1 MEQKYSKALIK
12 SNIVLGVH
20 SLIKG
25 ILVLLLFIILYSVIW
40 IREKYLNYIKISVYI
55 QLLIFLIL
63 IVVILITNNPRFF
76 DICLNSSL
84 YIFLIISIFQISII
98 IMESLGL
105 ITNLK
110 QFVNFFHE
118 CPYYRT
124 YNDILES
131 KYQRSCL
138 FYNEDPYSEEPFKYI
153 CFYNSEEEYFNN
165 FCDGI
170 LCQKNNNF
178 YDNENDFVKCIGVN
192 TNLIAFP
199 ENSIYFRKEKQLFDK
214 KRNKKVYLCSRKKRL
229 DEIILDSLN
238 NNGNDNDNEDEDKSK
253 CDMKNIECPDNNPM
267 KKYIVFVYIEIIL
280 HFLADLL
287 FVYEFFMI
295 KNLNVTYFSINVNN
309 QIVIPTNTIVSQ
321 RNMINN
327 RVNATSVNRIVVN
340 IDRKKSQNSNLNQIN
355 SENEEEKKMDN
366 NSEMN
371 NENENEIAEEEY
383 NSNNN
388 INLNINLRKKE
399 ENDCNK
405 RKSKLKIVDNN
416 VINNNGYINI
426 INVNQNI
433 RIGKNTNVGS
443 VLLNALK
450 SPKKLNMFKNKKS
463 KEKQKENIN
472 DMKTNDNE
480 IEDGPFTI
488 KKHLNIKSSQLK
500 YLINLQNDNDNDNYN
515 EDDCHNSSSN
525 EENKNPNRTKEN
537 KIINKLN
544 ENLINNLRSI
554 KKPNN
559 EGAEK
564 HIYRKKNCGCAND
577 VRINK
582 NSKKMNSNENSL
594 KNFVQKNN
602 SINKYKPQELAY
614 NEKKDKTNK
623 NVENNFVKNEE
634 NKIFKKTL
642 IENMHINSEFFL
654 NDEELDKRE
663 KEREKE
669 KERNNKKKEIENNQ
683 YENEESQ
690 KNEV

>member
-20 SLIKG
+20 SLLKG
-25 ILVLLLFIILYSVIW
+25 ILVLLLFIILYSIIW

-55 QLLIFLIL
+55 QLIIFLIL

-105 ITNLK
+105 IANLK

-138 FYNEDPYSEEPFKYI
+138 FYNEDPYSEEQYKYI
-153 CFYNSEEEYFNN
+153 CFYNSEEEYFDN
-165 FCDGI
+165 FCDGL

-199 ENSIYFRKEKQLFDK
+199 ENSIYYKKEKQLFDK
-214 KRNKKVYLCSRKKRL
+214 KKNKKVYLCSRKKRL
-229 DEIILDSLN
+229 DEIIMDSLN
-238 NNGNDNDNEDEDKSK
+238 ENENDNGNKNDDEDKSK

-267 KKYIVFVYIEIIL
+267 KKYIVFIYIEIIL

-295 KNLNVTYFSINVNN
+295 KNLNVTYFQINVNN
-309 QIVIPTNTIVSQ
+309 HIVIPTNTIVSQ

-327 RVNATSVNRIVVN
+327 RVNATSVNRIIVN
-340 IDRKKSQNSNLNQIN
+340 IDKKKSKNSNLNEIN

-371 NENENEIAEEEY
+371 NVNVEEDN

-388 INLNINLRKKE
+388 SNHNNNVNLNINFRKKE
-399 ENDCNK
+399 ENDYN
-405 RKSKLKIVDNN
+405 RHKSKLKIIDNN

-433 RIGKNTNVGS
+433 RIGQNTNVGS

-463 KEKQKENIN
+463 KEKIH
-472 DMKTNDNE
+472 DMKTNENE
-480 IEDGPFTI
+480 EGSY
-488 KKHLNIKSSQLK
+488 KKHVNLKSSQLK
-500 YLINLQNDNDNDNYN
+500 YLINLENDNDN
-515 EDDCHNSSSN
+515 EDDYHNSSN
-525 EENKNPNRTKEN
+525 EENKNPNKTKEY

-544 ENLINNLRSI
+544 EDLMNNLKSI
-554 KKPNN
+554 KKSNN

-564 HIYRKKNCGCAND
+564 QIYRKKNLGSGND

-582 NSKKMNSNENSL
+582 NNKKVSSNENSL

-602 SINKYKPQELAY
+602 STNKYKPQEISY
-614 NEKKDKTNK
+614 NGKKEKMNK
-623 NVENNFVKNEE
+623 NTENNFVKNEE
-634 NKIFKKTL
+634 NKTLKKTL

-669 KERNNKKKEIENNQ
+669 KQKQKNNKKKEIEKNQ
-683 YENEESQ
+683 FEKEDSL
-690 KNEV
+690 KNEI

>member
-20 SLIKG
+20 SLLKG
-25 ILVLLLFIILYSVIW
+25 ILVLLLFIILYSIIW

-55 QLLIFLIL
+55 QLIIFLIL

-105 ITNLK
+105 IANLK

-138 FYNEDPYSEEPFKYI
+138 FYNEDPYSEEQYKYI
-153 CFYNSEEEYFNN
+153 CFYNSEEEYFDN
-165 FCDGI
+165 FCDGL

-199 ENSIYFRKEKQLFDK
+199 ENSIYYKKEKQLFDK
-214 KRNKKVYLCSRKKRL
+214 KKNKKVYLCSRKKRL
-229 DEIILDSLN
+229 DEIIMDSLN
-238 NNGNDNDNEDEDKSK
+238 ENENDNGNDNDDEDKSK

-267 KKYIVFVYIEIIL
+267 KKYIVFIYIEIIL

-295 KNLNVTYFSINVNN
+295 KNLNVTYFQINVNN
-309 QIVIPTNTIVSQ
+309 HIVIPTNTIVSQ

-327 RVNATSVNRIVVN
+327 RVNATSVNRIIVN
-340 IDRKKSQNSNLNQIN
+340 IDKKKSKNSNINEIN
-355 SENEEEKKMDN
+355 SENDERKKMDN

-371 NENENEIAEEEY
+371 NVNEEEDN

-388 INLNINLRKKE
+388 SNHNNNVNLNINFRKKE
-399 ENDCNK
+399 ENDYNK
-405 RKSKLKIVDNN
+405 HKSKLKMIDNN

-433 RIGKNTNVGS
+433 RIGQNTNVGS

-463 KEKQKENIN
+463 KEKIN
-472 DMKTNDNE
+472 DMKTNENE
-480 IEDGPFTI
+480 EGSY
-488 KKHLNIKSSQLK
+488 KKHVNLKSSQLK
-500 YLINLQNDNDNDNYN
+500 YLINFENDNDNDN
-515 EDDCHNSSSN
+515 SSN
-525 EENKNPNRTKEN
+525 EENKNSNKTKEY

-544 ENLINNLRSI
+544 EDLMNNLKSI
-554 KKPNN
+554 RKSNN

-564 HIYRKKNCGCAND
+564 QIYRKKNFGGNND

-582 NSKKMNSNENSL
+582 NNKKVSSNENSL

-602 SINKYKPQELAY
+602 STNKYKPQEISY
-614 NEKKDKTNK
+614 NGKKDKMNK
-623 NVENNFVKNEE
+623 NMENNFVKNVE
-634 NKIFKKTL
+634 NKALKKTL

-669 KERNNKKKEIENNQ
+669 KEKEKERNNKKKEIEKKQ
-683 YENEESQ
+683 FENEESS
-690 KNEV
+690 KNKI

>member
-20 SLIKG
+20 SLLKG
-25 ILVLLLFIILYSVIW
+25 ILVLLLFIILYSIIW

-55 QLLIFLIL
+55 QLIIFLIL

-105 ITNLK
+105 IANLK

-138 FYNEDPYSEEPFKYI
+138 FYNEDPYSEEQYKYI
-153 CFYNSEEEYFNN
+153 CFYNSEEEYFDN
-165 FCDGI
+165 FCDGL

-199 ENSIYFRKEKQLFDK
+199 ENSIYYKKEKQLFDK
-214 KRNKKVYLCSRKKRL
+214 KKNKKVYLCSRKKRL
-229 DEIILDSLN
+229 DEIIMDSLN
-238 NNGNDNDNEDEDKSK
+238 ENDNGNDNDDEDKSK

-267 KKYIVFVYIEIIL
+267 KKYIVFIYIEIIL

-295 KNLNVTYFSINVNN
+295 KNLNVTYFQINVNN
-309 QIVIPTNTIVSQ
+309 HIVIPTNTIVSQ

-327 RVNATSVNRIVVN
+327 RVNATSVNRIIVN
-340 IDRKKSQNSNLNQIN
+340 IDKKKSKNSNLNEIN

-366 NSEMN
+366 YSEMN
-371 NENENEIAEEEY
+371 NVNVEEDN

-388 INLNINLRKKE
+388 SNHNNNVNLNINFRKKE
-399 ENDCNK
+399 ENDYN
-405 RKSKLKIVDNN
+405 RHKSKLKIIDNN

-433 RIGKNTNVGS
+433 RIGQNTNVGS

-463 KEKQKENIN
+463 KEKIH
-472 DMKTNDNE
+472 DMKTNENE
-480 IEDGPFTI
+480 EGSY
-488 KKHLNIKSSQLK
+488 KKHVNLKSSQLK
-500 YLINLQNDNDNDNYN
+500 YLINLENDNDN
-515 EDDCHNSSSN
+515 EDDYHNSSN
-525 EENKNPNRTKEN
+525 EENKNPNKTKEY

-544 ENLINNLRSI
+544 EDLMNNLKSI
-554 KKPNN
+554 KKSNN

-564 HIYRKKNCGCAND
+564 QIYRKKNLGSGND

-582 NSKKMNSNENSL
+582 NNKKVSSNENSL

-602 SINKYKPQELAY
+602 STNKYKPQEISY
-614 NEKKDKTNK
+614 NGKKEKMNK
-623 NVENNFVKNEE
+623 NTENNFVKNEE
-634 NKIFKKTL
+634 NKTLKKTL

-669 KERNNKKKEIENNQ
+669 KQKQKNNKKKEIEKNQ
-683 YENEESQ
+683 FEKEDSL
-690 KNEV
+690 KNEI

>member
-20 SLIKG
+20 SLLKG
-25 ILVLLLFIILYSVIW
+25 ILVLLLFIILYSIIW

-55 QLLIFLIL
+55 QLIIFLFL
-63 IVVILITNNPRFF
+63 IVLILITNNPRFF

-105 ITNLK
+105 IANLK

-138 FYNEDPYSEEPFKYI
+138 FYNEDPYSEEQYKYI
-153 CFYNSEEEYFNN
+153 CFYNSEEEYFDN
-165 FCDGI
+165 FCDGL

-199 ENSIYFRKEKQLFDK
+199 ENSIYYKKEKQLFDK
-214 KRNKKVYLCSRKKRL
+214 KKNKKVYLCSRKKRL
-229 DEIILDSLN
+229 DEIIMDSLN
-238 NNGNDNDNEDEDKSK
+238 ENDNDNGNDDEDKSK
-253 CDMKNIECPDNNPM
+253 SDMKNIECPDNNPM
-267 KKYIVFVYIEIIL
+267 KKYIVFIYIEIIL

-295 KNLNVTYFSINVNN
+295 KNLNVTYFQINVNN
-309 QIVIPTNTIVSQ
+309 HIVIPINTIVSQ
-321 RNMINN
+321 SNMINN
-327 RVNATSVNRIVVN
+327 RVNATSVNRIIVN
-340 IDRKKSQNSNLNQIN
+340 IDKKKSKNSNLNEIN
-355 SENEEEKKMDN
+355 SENEEEKKIDN

-371 NENENEIAEEEY
+371 NVNVEEEN
-383 NSNNN
+383 NSNHNN
-388 INLNINLRKKE
+388 NVNLNIKFRKKE
-399 ENDCNK
+399 ENDYN
-405 RKSKLKIVDNN
+405 RHKSKLKMIDNN

-433 RIGKNTNVGS
+433 RIAQNTNVGS

-450 SPKKLNMFKNKKS
+450 SPKKLNKFKIKKS
-463 KEKQKENIN
+463 KEKIN
-472 DMKTNDNE
+472 DMKTNENE
-480 IEDGPFTI
+480 EGSY
-488 KKHLNIKSSQLK
+488 KKHVNLKSSQLK
-500 YLINLQNDNDNDNYN
+500 YLINLENDNDN
-515 EDDCHNSSSN
+515 EDDYHNSSN
-525 EENKNPNRTKEN
+525 EENKNPNKTKEY
-537 KIINKLN
+537 KINNKLN
-544 ENLINNLRSI
+544 EDLMNNLKNI
-554 KKPNN
+554 KKSNN
-559 EGAEK
+559 EGTEK
-564 HIYRKKNCGCAND
+564 QIYRKKNLGSGND

-582 NSKKMNSNENSL
+582 NNKKVSSNENSL

-602 SINKYKPQELAY
+602 STNKYKPQEISY
-614 NEKKDKTNK
+614 NGKKDKMNK
-623 NVENNFVKNEE
+623 NMENNFVKNEE
-634 NKIFKKTL
+634 NKTFKKTL

-654 NDEELDKRE
+654 NDEELDRRE

-669 KERNNKKKEIENNQ
+669 KQRNNKKKEIEKSQ
-683 YENEESQ
+683 FEKEESL
-690 KNEV
+690 KNEI

>member
-20 SLIKG
+20 SLLKG
-25 ILVLLLFIILYSVIW
+25 ILVLLLFIILYSIIW

-55 QLLIFLIL
+55 QLIIFLIL

-105 ITNLK
+105 IANLK

-138 FYNEDPYSEEPFKYI
+138 FYNEDPYSEEQYKYI
-153 CFYNSEEEYFNN
+153 CFYNSEEEYFDN
-165 FCDGI
+165 FCDGL

-199 ENSIYFRKEKQLFDK
+199 ENSIYYKKEKQLFDK
-214 KRNKKVYLCSRKKRL
+214 KKNKKVYLCSRKKRL
-229 DEIILDSLN
+229 DEIIMDSLN
-238 NNGNDNDNEDEDKSK
+238 ENENDNGNDNDDEDKSK

-267 KKYIVFVYIEIIL
+267 KKYIVFIYIEIIL

-295 KNLNVTYFSINVNN
+295 KNLNVTYFQINVNN
-309 QIVIPTNTIVSQ
+309 HIVIPTNTIVSQ

-327 RVNATSVNRIVVN
+327 RVNATSVNRIIVN
-340 IDRKKSQNSNLNQIN
+340 IDKKKSKNSNINEIN
-355 SENEEEKKMDN
+355 SENDERKKMDN

-371 NENENEIAEEEY
+371 NVNEEEDN

-388 INLNINLRKKE
+388 SNNNNNVNLNINFRKKE
-399 ENDCNK
+399 ENDYN
-405 RKSKLKIVDNN
+405 RHKSKLKIIDNN

-433 RIGKNTNVGS
+433 RIGQNTNVGS

-463 KEKQKENIN
+463 KEKIH
-472 DMKTNDNE
+472 DMKTNENE
-480 IEDGPFTI
+480 EGSY
-488 KKHLNIKSSQLK
+488 KKHVNLKSSQLK
-500 YLINLQNDNDNDNYN
+500 YLINLENDNDN
-515 EDDCHNSSSN
+515 EDDYHNSSN
-525 EENKNPNRTKEN
+525 EENKNPNKTKEY

-544 ENLINNLRSI
+544 EDLMNNLKSI
-554 KKPNN
+554 KKSNN

-564 HIYRKKNCGCAND
+564 QIYRKKNLGSGND

-582 NSKKMNSNENSL
+582 NNKKVSSNENSL

-602 SINKYKPQELAY
+602 STNKYKPQEISY
-614 NEKKDKTNK
+614 NGKKEKMNK
-623 NVENNFVKNEE
+623 NTENNFVKNEE
-634 NKIFKKTL
+634 NKTLKKTL

-663 KEREKE
+663 KEREK
-669 KERNNKKKEIENNQ
+669 
-683 YENEESQ
+683 Q
-690 KNEV
+690 KQT

>member
-1 MEQKYSKALIK
+1 MEQIYSKAFIK

-20 SLIKG
+20 SLLKG
-25 ILVLLLFIILYSVIW
+25 ILVLLLFIILYSIIW

-55 QLLIFLIL
+55 QLIIFLIL

-105 ITNLK
+105 IANLK

-138 FYNEDPYSEEPFKYI
+138 FYNEDPYSEEQYKYI
-153 CFYNSEEEYFNN
+153 CFYNSEEEYFDN
-165 FCDGI
+165 FCDGL

-199 ENSIYFRKEKQLFDK
+199 ENSIYYKKEKQLFDK
-214 KRNKKVYLCSRKKRL
+214 KKNKKVYLCSRKKRL
-229 DEIILDSLN
+229 DEIIMDSLN
-238 NNGNDNDNEDEDKSK
+238 ENENDNGNKNDDEDKSK

-267 KKYIVFVYIEIIL
+267 KKYIVFIYIEIIL

-295 KNLNVTYFSINVNN
+295 KNLNVTYFQINVNN

-327 RVNATSVNRIVVN
+327 RVNATSVNRIIVN
-340 IDRKKSQNSNLNQIN
+340 IDKKKSKNSNLNEIN

-366 NSEMN
+366 YSEMN
-371 NENENEIAEEEY
+371 NVNVEEDN

-388 INLNINLRKKE
+388 SNHNNNVNLNINFRKKE
-399 ENDCNK
+399 ENDYN
-405 RKSKLKIVDNN
+405 RHKSKLKIIDNN

-433 RIGKNTNVGS
+433 RIGQNTNVGS

-463 KEKQKENIN
+463 KEKIH
-472 DMKTNDNE
+472 DMKTNENE
-480 IEDGPFTI
+480 EGSY
-488 KKHLNIKSSQLK
+488 KKHVNLKSSQLK
-500 YLINLQNDNDNDNYN
+500 YLINLENDNDN
-515 EDDCHNSSSN
+515 EDDYHNSSN
-525 EENKNPNRTKEN
+525 EENKNPNRTKEY

-544 ENLINNLRSI
+544 EDLMNNLKNI
-554 KKPNN
+554 KKSNN

-564 HIYRKKNCGCAND
+564 QIYRKKNFGSGND

-582 NSKKMNSNENSL
+582 NNKKISSNENSL

-602 SINKYKPQELAY
+602 STNKYKPQEISY
-614 NEKKDKTNK
+614 NGKKEKMNK
-623 NVENNFVKNEE
+623 NTENNFVKNEE
-634 NKIFKKTL
+634 NKAFKKTL

-663 KEREKE
+663 KER
-669 KERNNKKKEIENNQ
+669 
-683 YENEESQ
+683 
-690 KNEV
+690 

>member
-20 SLIKG
+20 SLLKG
-25 ILVLLLFIILYSVIW
+25 ILVLLLFIILYSIIW

-55 QLLIFLIL
+55 QLIIFLIL

-105 ITNLK
+105 IANLK

-138 FYNEDPYSEEPFKYI
+138 FYNEDPYSEEQYKYI
-153 CFYNSEEEYFNN
+153 CFYNSEEEYFDN
-165 FCDGI
+165 FCDGL

-199 ENSIYFRKEKQLFDK
+199 ENSIYYKKEKQLFDK
-214 KRNKKVYLCSRKKRL
+214 KKNKKVYLCSRKKRL
-229 DEIILDSLN
+229 DEIIMDSLN
-238 NNGNDNDNEDEDKSK
+238 ENENDNGNKNDDEDKSK

-267 KKYIVFVYIEIIL
+267 KKYIVFIYIEIIL

-295 KNLNVTYFSINVNN
+295 KNLNVTYFQINVNN
-309 QIVIPTNTIVSQ
+309 HIVIPTNTIVSQ

-327 RVNATSVNRIVVN
+327 RVNATSVNRIIVN
-340 IDRKKSQNSNLNQIN
+340 IDKKKSKNSNLNEIN

-366 NSEMN
+366 YSEMN
-371 NENENEIAEEEY
+371 NVNVEEDN

-388 INLNINLRKKE
+388 SNHNNNVNLNINFRKKE
-399 ENDCNK
+399 ENDYN
-405 RKSKLKIVDNN
+405 RHKSKLKIIDNN

-433 RIGKNTNVGS
+433 RIGQNTNVGS

-463 KEKQKENIN
+463 KEKIH
-472 DMKTNDNE
+472 DMKTNENE
-480 IEDGPFTI
+480 EGSY
-488 KKHLNIKSSQLK
+488 KKHVNLKSSQLK
-500 YLINLQNDNDNDNYN
+500 YLINLENDNDN
-515 EDDCHNSSSN
+515 EDDYHNSSN
-525 EENKNPNRTKEN
+525 EENKNPNKTKEY

-544 ENLINNLRSI
+544 EDLMNNLKSI
-554 KKPNN
+554 KKSNN

-564 HIYRKKNCGCAND
+564 QIYRKKNLGSGND

-582 NSKKMNSNENSL
+582 NNKKVSSNENSL

-602 SINKYKPQELAY
+602 STNKYKPQEISY
-614 NEKKDKTNK
+614 NGKKEKMNK
-623 NVENNFVKNEE
+623 NTENNFVKNEE
-634 NKIFKKTL
+634 NKTLKKTL

-669 KERNNKKKEIENNQ
+669 KQKQKNNKKKEIEKNQ
-683 YENEESQ
+683 FEKEDSL
-690 KNEV
+690 KNEI

>member
-20 SLIKG
+20 SLLKG
-25 ILVLLLFIILYSVIW
+25 ILVLLLFIILYSIIW

-55 QLLIFLIL
+55 QLIIFLIL

-105 ITNLK
+105 IANLK

-138 FYNEDPYSEEPFKYI
+138 FYNEDPYSEEQYKYI
-153 CFYNSEEEYFNN
+153 CFYNSEEEYFDN
-165 FCDGI
+165 FCDGL

-199 ENSIYFRKEKQLFDK
+199 ENSIYYKKEKQLFDK
-214 KRNKKVYLCSRKKRL
+214 KKNKKVYLCSRKKRL
-229 DEIILDSLN
+229 DEIIMDSLN
-238 NNGNDNDNEDEDKSK
+238 ENDNGNDNDDEDKSK

-267 KKYIVFVYIEIIL
+267 KKYIVFIYIEIIL

-295 KNLNVTYFSINVNN
+295 KNLNVTYFQINVNN
-309 QIVIPTNTIVSQ
+309 HIVIPTNTIVSQ

-327 RVNATSVNRIVVN
+327 RVNATSVNRIIVN
-340 IDRKKSQNSNLNQIN
+340 IDKKKSKNSNLNEIN

-371 NENENEIAEEEY
+371 NVNVEEDKN

-388 INLNINLRKKE
+388 SNHNNNVNLNINFRKKE
-399 ENDCNK
+399 ENDYN
-405 RKSKLKIVDNN
+405 RHKSKLKIIDNN

-433 RIGKNTNVGS
+433 RIGQNTNVGS

-463 KEKQKENIN
+463 KEKIH
-472 DMKTNDNE
+472 DMKTNENE
-480 IEDGPFTI
+480 EGSY
-488 KKHLNIKSSQLK
+488 KKHVNLKSSQLK
-500 YLINLQNDNDNDNYN
+500 YLINLENDNDN
-515 EDDCHNSSSN
+515 EDDYHNSSN
-525 EENKNPNRTKEN
+525 EENKNPNKTKEY

-544 ENLINNLRSI
+544 EDLMNNLKSI
-554 KKPNN
+554 KKSNN

-564 HIYRKKNCGCAND
+564 QIYRKKNLGSGND

-582 NSKKMNSNENSL
+582 NNKKVSSNENSL

-602 SINKYKPQELAY
+602 STNKYKPQEISY
-614 NEKKDKTNK
+614 NGKKEKMNK
-623 NVENNFVKNEE
+623 NTENNFVKNEE
-634 NKIFKKTL
+634 NKTLKKTL

-669 KERNNKKKEIENNQ
+669 KQKQKNNKKKEIEKNQ
-683 YENEESQ
+683 FEKEDSL
-690 KNEV
+690 KNEI

>member
-1 MEQKYSKALIK
+1 
-12 SNIVLGVH
+12 
-20 SLIKG
+20 
-25 ILVLLLFIILYSVIW
+25 
-40 IREKYLNYIKISVYI
+40 
-55 QLLIFLIL
+55 
-63 IVVILITNNPRFF
+63 
-76 DICLNSSL
+76 
-84 YIFLIISIFQISII
+84 
-98 IMESLGL
+98 MESLGL
-105 ITNLK
+105 IANLK

-138 FYNEDPYSEEPFKYI
+138 FYNEDPYSEEQYKYI
-153 CFYNSEEEYFNN
+153 CFYNSEEEYFDN
-165 FCDGI
+165 FCDGL

-199 ENSIYFRKEKQLFDK
+199 ENSIYYKKEKQLFDK
-214 KRNKKVYLCSRKKRL
+214 KKNKKVYLCSRKKRL
-229 DEIILDSLN
+229 DEIIMDSLN
-238 NNGNDNDNEDEDKSK
+238 ENDNGNDNDDEDKSK

-267 KKYIVFVYIEIIL
+267 KKYIVFIYIEIIL

-295 KNLNVTYFSINVNN
+295 KNLNVTYFQINVNN
-309 QIVIPTNTIVSQ
+309 HIVIPTNTIVSQ

-327 RVNATSVNRIVVN
+327 RVNATSVNRIIVN
-340 IDRKKSQNSNLNQIN
+340 IDKKKSKNSNLNEIN

-371 NENENEIAEEEY
+371 NVNVEEDKN

-388 INLNINLRKKE
+388 SNHNNNVNLNINFRKKE
-399 ENDCNK
+399 ENDYN
-405 RKSKLKIVDNN
+405 RHKSKLKIIDNN

-433 RIGKNTNVGS
+433 RIGQNTNVGS

-463 KEKQKENIN
+463 KEKIH
-472 DMKTNDNE
+472 DMKTNENE
-480 IEDGPFTI
+480 EGSY
-488 KKHLNIKSSQLK
+488 KKHVNLKSSQLK
-500 YLINLQNDNDNDNYN
+500 YLINLENDNDN
-515 EDDCHNSSSN
+515 EDDYHNSSN
-525 EENKNPNRTKEN
+525 EENKNPNKTKEY

-544 ENLINNLRSI
+544 EDLMNNLKSI
-554 KKPNN
+554 KKSNN

-564 HIYRKKNCGCAND
+564 QIYRKKNLGSGND

-582 NSKKMNSNENSL
+582 NNKKVSSNENSL

-602 SINKYKPQELAY
+602 STNKYKPQEISY
-614 NEKKDKTNK
+614 NGKKEKMNK
-623 NVENNFVKNEE
+623 NTENNFVKNEE
-634 NKIFKKTL
+634 NKTLKKTL

-669 KERNNKKKEIENNQ
+669 KQKQKNNKKKEIEKNQ
-683 YENEESQ
+683 FEKEDSL
-690 KNEV
+690 KNEI

>member
-20 SLIKG
+20 SLLKG
-25 ILVLLLFIILYSVIW
+25 ILVLLLFIILYSIIW

-55 QLLIFLIL
+55 QLIIFLIL

-105 ITNLK
+105 IANLK
-110 QFVNFFHE
+110 QFMNFFHE

-131 KYQRSCL
+131 KYQRACL
-138 FYNEDPYSEEPFKYI
+138 FYNEDPYSEEQYKYI

-165 FCDGI
+165 FCDGL

-199 ENSIYFRKEKQLFDK
+199 ENSIYYKKEKQLFDK
-214 KRNKKVYLCSRKKRL
+214 KKNKKVYLCSRKKRL
-229 DEIILDSLN
+229 DEIIMDSL
-238 NNGNDNDNEDEDKSK
+238 DDNEDENDEDKSK

-267 KKYIVFVYIEIIL
+267 KKYIAFIYIEIIL

-295 KNLNVTYFSINVNN
+295 KNLNVTYFQINVNN
-309 QIVIPTNTIVSQ
+309 NIVIPTNTIVSQ

-327 RVNATSVNRIVVN
+327 RVNATSVNRIIVN
-340 IDRKKSQNSNLNQIN
+340 IDKKKSKNSNLNEIN
-355 SENEEEKKMDN
+355 SENEEDKKMDN

-371 NENENEIAEEEY
+371 NVNNEEDN
-383 NSNNN
+383 NSNSNSNHNN
-388 INLNINLRKKE
+388 NVNLNINFRKKE
-399 ENDCNK
+399 ESDCNK
-405 RKSKLKIVDNN
+405 HKSKLKMIDNN

-443 VLLNALK
+443 ALLNALK
-450 SPKKLNMFKNKKS
+450 SPKKLNMFKIKKS
-463 KEKQKENIN
+463 KEKIN
-472 DMKTNDNE
+472 ANVMKTNENE
-480 IEDGPFTI
+480 EGSY
-488 KKHLNIKSSQLK
+488 KKHINLKSSQLK
-500 YLINLQNDNDNDNYN
+500 YLINLENDNDN
-515 EDDCHNSSSN
+515 EDDYHNSSN
-525 EENKNPNRTKEN
+525 EENKNPNKTKEY

-544 ENLINNLRSI
+544 EDLINNLKNI
-554 KKPNN
+554 KKSNN

-564 HIYRKKNCGCAND
+564 QIYRKKNFGGNND

-582 NSKKMNSNENSL
+582 NNKKGNIRENSL

-602 SINKYKPQELAY
+602 STNKYKPQEISY
-614 NEKKDKTNK
+614 NGKKDKTNK
-623 NVENNFVKNEE
+623 NMEKNFVKNEE
-634 NKIFKKTL
+634 NKNFKKTL

-683 YENEESQ
+683 FENEESQ
-690 KNEV
+690 KNEI

>member
-20 SLIKG
+20 SLLKG
-25 ILVLLLFIILYSVIW
+25 ILVLLLFIILYSIIW

-55 QLLIFLIL
+55 QLIIFLIL

-105 ITNLK
+105 IANLK

-138 FYNEDPYSEEPFKYI
+138 FYNEDPYSEEQYKYI
-153 CFYNSEEEYFNN
+153 CFYNSEEEYFDN
-165 FCDGI
+165 FCDGL

-199 ENSIYFRKEKQLFDK
+199 ENSIYYKKEKQLFDK
-214 KRNKKVYLCSRKKRL
+214 KKNKKVYLCSRKKRL
-229 DEIILDSLN
+229 DEIIMDSLN
-238 NNGNDNDNEDEDKSK
+238 ENENDNGNKNDDEDKSK

-267 KKYIVFVYIEIIL
+267 KKYIVFIYIEIIL

-295 KNLNVTYFSINVNN
+295 KNLNVTYFQINVNN

-327 RVNATSVNRIVVN
+327 RVNATSVNRIIVN
-340 IDRKKSQNSNLNQIN
+340 IDKKKSKNSNLNEIN

-366 NSEMN
+366 YSEMN
-371 NENENEIAEEEY
+371 NVNVEEDN

-388 INLNINLRKKE
+388 SNHNNNVNLNINFRKKE
-399 ENDCNK
+399 ENDYN
-405 RKSKLKIVDNN
+405 RHKSKLKIIDNN

-433 RIGKNTNVGS
+433 RIGQNTNVGS

-463 KEKQKENIN
+463 KEKIH
-472 DMKTNDNE
+472 DMKTNENE
-480 IEDGPFTI
+480 EGSY
-488 KKHLNIKSSQLK
+488 KKHVNLKSSQLK
-500 YLINLQNDNDNDNYN
+500 YLINLENDNDN
-515 EDDCHNSSSN
+515 EDDYHNSSN
-525 EENKNPNRTKEN
+525 EENKNPNRTKEY

-544 ENLINNLRSI
+544 EDLMNNLKNI
-554 KKPNN
+554 KKSNN

-564 HIYRKKNCGCAND
+564 QIYRKKNFGSGND

-582 NSKKMNSNENSL
+582 NNKKISSNENSL

-602 SINKYKPQELAY
+602 STNKYKPQEISY
-614 NEKKDKTNK
+614 NGKKEKMNK
-623 NVENNFVKNEE
+623 NTENNFVKNEE
-634 NKIFKKTL
+634 NKAFKKTL

-669 KERNNKKKEIENNQ
+669 KQRNNKKKEIEKNQ
-683 YENEESQ
+683 FEKEDSL
-690 KNEV
+690 KNEI

>member
-20 SLIKG
+20 SLLKG
-25 ILVLLLFIILYSVIW
+25 ILVLLLFIILYSIIW

-55 QLLIFLIL
+55 QLIIFLIL

-98 IMESLGL
+98 IMESLG
-105 ITNLK
+105 IIANLK
-110 QFVNFFHE
+110 QFMNFFHE

-138 FYNEDPYSEEPFKYI
+138 FYNEDPYSEEQYKYI

-165 FCDGI
+165 FCDGL

-199 ENSIYFRKEKQLFDK
+199 ENNIYYKKEKQLFDK
-214 KRNKKVYLCSRKKRL
+214 KKNKKVYLCSRKKRL
-229 DEIILDSLN
+229 DEIIMDSL
-238 NNGNDNDNEDEDKSK
+238 DDNEDENDEDQSK

-267 KKYIVFVYIEIIL
+267 KKYIVFIYIEIIL

-295 KNLNVTYFSINVNN
+295 KNLNVIYFQINVNN
-309 QIVIPTNTIVSQ
+309 HIVIPINTIVSQ

-327 RVNATSVNRIVVN
+327 RVNATSVNRIIVN
-340 IDRKKSQNSNLNQIN
+340 IDKKKSKNSNLNEIN

-371 NENENEIAEEEY
+371 NVNDEEDN
-383 NSNNN
+383 NSNSNHNN
-388 INLNINLRKKE
+388 NVNLNINFRKKE

-405 RKSKLKIVDNN
+405 HKSKLKMIDNN

-443 VLLNALK
+443 ALLNAFK
-450 SPKKLNMFKNKKS
+450 SPKKLNMFKIKKS
-463 KEKQKENIN
+463 KEKIN
-472 DMKTNDNE
+472 ANVMKTNENE
-480 IEDGPFTI
+480 EGSY
-488 KKHLNIKSSQLK
+488 KKHINLKSSQLK
-500 YLINLQNDNDNDNYN
+500 YLINLENDNDN
-515 EDDCHNSSSN
+515 EDDYHNSSN
-525 EENKNPNRTKEN
+525 EENKNPNKTKEY

-544 ENLINNLRSI
+544 EDLMNNLKSI
-554 KKPNN
+554 KKSNN

-564 HIYRKKNCGCAND
+564 HIYRKKNLGNGND

-582 NSKKMNSNENSL
+582 NNKKVNNNENSL

-602 SINKYKPQELAY
+602 NTNKYKPQEISY
-614 NEKKDKTNK
+614 NGKKEKMSK
-623 NVENNFVKNEE
+623 NMENNFVKNEE

-669 KERNNKKKEIENNQ
+669 KEKEKEKKRINIKNEIEKNQ
-683 YENEESQ
+683 FENEESQ
-690 KNEV
+690 KNVI

>member
-20 SLIKG
+20 SLLKG
-25 ILVLLLFIILYSVIW
+25 ILVLLLFIILYSIIW

-55 QLLIFLIL
+55 QLIIFLIL

-105 ITNLK
+105 IANLK

-138 FYNEDPYSEEPFKYI
+138 FYNEDPYSEEQYKYI
-153 CFYNSEEEYFNN
+153 CFYNSEEEYFDN
-165 FCDGI
+165 FCDGL

-199 ENSIYFRKEKQLFDK
+199 ENSIYYKKEKQLFDK
-214 KRNKKVYLCSRKKRL
+214 KKNKKVYLCSRKKRL
-229 DEIILDSLN
+229 DEIIMDSLN
-238 NNGNDNDNEDEDKSK
+238 ENENDNGNKNDDEDKSK

-267 KKYIVFVYIEIIL
+267 KKYIVFIYIEIIL

-295 KNLNVTYFSINVNN
+295 KNLNVTYFQINVNN

-327 RVNATSVNRIVVN
+327 RVNATSVNRIIVN
-340 IDRKKSQNSNLNQIN
+340 IDKKKSKNSNLNEIN

-366 NSEMN
+366 YSEMN
-371 NENENEIAEEEY
+371 NVNVEEDN

-388 INLNINLRKKE
+388 SNHNNNVNLNINFRKKE
-399 ENDCNK
+399 ENDYN
-405 RKSKLKIVDNN
+405 RHKSKLKIIDNN

-433 RIGKNTNVGS
+433 RIGQNTNVGS

-450 SPKKLNMFKNKKS
+450 SPKKLNMCKNKKS
-463 KEKQKENIN
+463 KEKIH
-472 DMKTNDNE
+472 DMKTNENE
-480 IEDGPFTI
+480 EGSY
-488 KKHLNIKSSQLK
+488 KKHVNLKSSQLK
-500 YLINLQNDNDNDNYN
+500 YLINLENDNDN
-515 EDDCHNSSSN
+515 EDDYHNSSN
-525 EENKNPNRTKEN
+525 EENKNPNRTKEY

-544 ENLINNLRSI
+544 EDLMNNLKSI
-554 KKPNN
+554 KKSNN

-564 HIYRKKNCGCAND
+564 QIYRKKNFGSGND

-582 NSKKMNSNENSL
+582 NNKKISSNENSL

-602 SINKYKPQELAY
+602 STNKYKPQEISY
-614 NEKKDKTNK
+614 NGKKEKMNK
-623 NVENNFVKNEE
+623 NTENNFVKNEE
-634 NKIFKKTL
+634 NKTLKKTL

-669 KERNNKKKEIENNQ
+669 KQRNNKKKEIEKNQ
-683 YENEESQ
+683 FEKEDSL
-690 KNEV
+690 KNEI

>member
-20 SLIKG
+20 SLLKG
-25 ILVLLLFIILYSVIW
+25 ILVLLLFIILYSIIW

-55 QLLIFLIL
+55 QLIIFLIL

-105 ITNLK
+105 IANLK

-138 FYNEDPYSEEPFKYI
+138 FYNEDPYSEEQYKYI
-153 CFYNSEEEYFNN
+153 CFYNSEEEYFDN
-165 FCDGI
+165 FCDGL

-199 ENSIYFRKEKQLFDK
+199 ENSIYYKKEKQLFDK
-214 KRNKKVYLCSRKKRL
+214 KKNKKVYLCSRKKRL
-229 DEIILDSLN
+229 DEIIMDSLN
-238 NNGNDNDNEDEDKSK
+238 ENENDNGNKNDDEDKSK

-267 KKYIVFVYIEIIL
+267 KKYIVFIYIEIIL

-295 KNLNVTYFSINVNN
+295 KNLNVTYFQINVNN

-327 RVNATSVNRIVVN
+327 RVNATSVNRIIVN
-340 IDRKKSQNSNLNQIN
+340 IDKKKSKNSNLNEIN

-371 NENENEIAEEEY
+371 NVNVEEDN
-383 NSNNN
+383 NSNHNNN
-388 INLNINLRKKE
+388 INLNINFRKKE
-399 ENDCNK
+399 ENDYN
-405 RKSKLKIVDNN
+405 RHKSKLKMIDNN

-433 RIGKNTNVGS
+433 RIGQNTNVGS

-450 SPKKLNMFKNKKS
+450 SPKKLNMCKNKKS
-463 KEKQKENIN
+463 KEKIH
-472 DMKTNDNE
+472 DMKTNENE
-480 IEDGPFTI
+480 EGSY
-488 KKHLNIKSSQLK
+488 KKHVNLKSSQLK
-500 YLINLQNDNDNDNYN
+500 YLINLENDNDN
-515 EDDCHNSSSN
+515 EDDYHNSSN
-525 EENKNPNRTKEN
+525 EENKNPNRTKEY

-544 ENLINNLRSI
+544 EDLMNNLKNI
-554 KKPNN
+554 KKSNN

-564 HIYRKKNCGCAND
+564 QIYRKKNFGSGND

-582 NSKKMNSNENSL
+582 NNKKISSNENSL

-602 SINKYKPQELAY
+602 STNKYKPQEISY
-614 NEKKDKTNK
+614 NGKKEKMNK
-623 NVENNFVKNEE
+623 NTENNFVKNEE
-634 NKIFKKTL
+634 NKAFKKTL

-669 KERNNKKKEIENNQ
+669 KQRNNKKKEIEKNQ
-683 YENEESQ
+683 FEKEDSL
-690 KNEV
+690 KNEI

>member
-1 MEQKYSKALIK
+1 
-12 SNIVLGVH
+12 
-20 SLIKG
+20 
-25 ILVLLLFIILYSVIW
+25 
-40 IREKYLNYIKISVYI
+40 
-55 QLLIFLIL
+55 
-63 IVVILITNNPRFF
+63 
-76 DICLNSSL
+76 
-84 YIFLIISIFQISII
+84 
-98 IMESLGL
+98 MESLGL
-105 ITNLK
+105 IANLK

-138 FYNEDPYSEEPFKYI
+138 FYNEDPYSEEQYKYI
-153 CFYNSEEEYFNN
+153 CFYNSEEEYFDN
-165 FCDGI
+165 FCDGL

-199 ENSIYFRKEKQLFDK
+199 ENSIYYKKEKQLFDK
-214 KRNKKVYLCSRKKRL
+214 KKNKKVYLCSRKKRL
-229 DEIILDSLN
+229 DEIIMDSLN
-238 NNGNDNDNEDEDKSK
+238 ENDNGNDNDDEDKSK

-267 KKYIVFVYIEIIL
+267 KKYIVFIYIEIIL

-295 KNLNVTYFSINVNN
+295 KNLNVTYFQINVNN
-309 QIVIPTNTIVSQ
+309 HIVIPTNTIVSQ

-327 RVNATSVNRIVVN
+327 RVNATSVNRIIVN
-340 IDRKKSQNSNLNQIN
+340 IDKKKSKNSNLNEIN

-371 NENENEIAEEEY
+371 NVNVEEDKN

-388 INLNINLRKKE
+388 SNHNNNVNLNINFRKKE
-399 ENDCNK
+399 ENDYN
-405 RKSKLKIVDNN
+405 RHKSKLKIIDNN

-433 RIGKNTNVGS
+433 RIGQNTNVGS

-463 KEKQKENIN
+463 KEKIH
-472 DMKTNDNE
+472 DMKTNENE
-480 IEDGPFTI
+480 EGSY
-488 KKHLNIKSSQLK
+488 KKHVNLKSSQLK
-500 YLINLQNDNDNDNYN
+500 YLINLENDNDN
-515 EDDCHNSSSN
+515 EDDYHNSSN
-525 EENKNPNRTKEN
+525 EENKNPNKTKEY

-544 ENLINNLRSI
+544 EDLMNNLKSI
-554 KKPNN
+554 KKSNN

-564 HIYRKKNCGCAND
+564 QIYRKKNLGSGND

-582 NSKKMNSNENSL
+582 NNKKVSSNENSL

-602 SINKYKPQELAY
+602 STNKYKPQEISY
-614 NEKKDKTNK
+614 NGKKEKMNK
-623 NVENNFVKNEE
+623 NTENNFVKNEE
-634 NKIFKKTL
+634 NKTLKKTL

-654 NDEELDKRE
+654 NDEELDKSEKYRE
-663 KEREKE
+663 K
-669 KERNNKKKEIENNQ
+669 
-683 YENEESQ
+683 
-690 KNEV
+690 

>member
-20 SLIKG
+20 SLLKG
-25 ILVLLLFIILYSVIW
+25 ILVLLLFIILYSIIW

-55 QLLIFLIL
+55 QLIIFLFL
-63 IVVILITNNPRFF
+63 IVLILITNNPRFF

-105 ITNLK
+105 IANLK

-138 FYNEDPYSEEPFKYI
+138 FYNEDPYSEEQYKYI
-153 CFYNSEEEYFNN
+153 CFYNSEEEYFDN
-165 FCDGI
+165 FCDGL

-199 ENSIYFRKEKQLFDK
+199 ENSIYYKKEKQLFDK
-214 KRNKKVYLCSRKKRL
+214 KKNKKVYLCSRKKRL
-229 DEIILDSLN
+229 DEIIMDSLN
-238 NNGNDNDNEDEDKSK
+238 ENDNDNGNDDEDKSK
-253 CDMKNIECPDNNPM
+253 SDMKNIECPDNNPM
-267 KKYIVFVYIEIIL
+267 KKYIVFIYIEIIL

-295 KNLNVTYFSINVNN
+295 KNLNVTYFQINVNN
-309 QIVIPTNTIVSQ
+309 HIVIPINTIVSQ
-321 RNMINN
+321 SNMINN
-327 RVNATSVNRIVVN
+327 RVNATSVNRIIVN
-340 IDRKKSQNSNLNQIN
+340 IDKKKSKNSNLNEIN
-355 SENEEEKKMDN
+355 SENEEEKKIDN

-371 NENENEIAEEEY
+371 NVNVEEEN
-383 NSNNN
+383 NSNHNN
-388 INLNINLRKKE
+388 NVNLNIKFRKKE
-399 ENDCNK
+399 ENDYN
-405 RKSKLKIVDNN
+405 RHKSKLKMIDNN

-433 RIGKNTNVGS
+433 RIAQNTNVGS

-450 SPKKLNMFKNKKS
+450 SPKKLNKFKIKKS
-463 KEKQKENIN
+463 KEKIN
-472 DMKTNDNE
+472 DMKTNENE
-480 IEDGPFTI
+480 EGSY
-488 KKHLNIKSSQLK
+488 KKHVNLKSSQLK
-500 YLINLQNDNDNDNYN
+500 YLINLENDNDN
-515 EDDCHNSSSN
+515 EDDYHNSSN
-525 EENKNPNRTKEN
+525 EENKNPNKTKEY
-537 KIINKLN
+537 KINNKLN
-544 ENLINNLRSI
+544 EDLMNNLKNI
-554 KKPNN
+554 KKSNN
-559 EGAEK
+559 EGTEK
-564 HIYRKKNCGCAND
+564 QIYRKKNLGSGND

-582 NSKKMNSNENSL
+582 NNKKVSSNENSL

-602 SINKYKPQELAY
+602 STNKYKPQEISY
-614 NEKKDKTNK
+614 NGKKDKMNK
-623 NVENNFVKNEE
+623 NMENNFVKNEE
-634 NKIFKKTL
+634 NKTFKKTL

-654 NDEELDKRE
+654 NDEELDRRE

-669 KERNNKKKEIENNQ
+669 KQRNNKKKEIEKSQ
-683 YENEESQ
+683 FENEESL
-690 KNEV
+690 KNEI